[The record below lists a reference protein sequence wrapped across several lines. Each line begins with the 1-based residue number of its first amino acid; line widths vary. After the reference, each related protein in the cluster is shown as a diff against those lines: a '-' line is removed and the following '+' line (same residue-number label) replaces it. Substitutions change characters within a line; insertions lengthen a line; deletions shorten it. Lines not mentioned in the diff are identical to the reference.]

1 MLALMGRPNLGT
13 HGFSV
18 ARRWTVTSASSASV
32 LPGLTDLA
40 PSTSPGSR
48 STTSTRSVGRSRPSS
63 TEMRWL
69 WATEQKQTST
79 PSGSA

>member
-1 MLALMGRPNLGT
+1 MGRPNLGT

-40 PSTSPGSR
+40 RDDLTGFTLDYLDAFGR
-48 STTSTRSVGRSRPSS
+48 AQQAFLDRNALVVGD
-63 TEMRWL
+63 
-69 WATEQKQTST
+69 
-79 PSGSA
+79 